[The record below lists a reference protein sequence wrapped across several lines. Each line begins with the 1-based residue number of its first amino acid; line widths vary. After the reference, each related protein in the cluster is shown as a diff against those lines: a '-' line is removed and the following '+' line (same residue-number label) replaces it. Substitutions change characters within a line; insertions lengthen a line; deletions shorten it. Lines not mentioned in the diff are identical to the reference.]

1 LSTSWGRTV
10 RIPEH
15 FAEALQLCPPAA
27 EASQTGPFEPFA
39 ARTETRGHPCTC
51 GNFMGGSPKWEIF
64 YDMLWH
70 FDRENDDK
78 QCEFGVPYSQTNL
91 FLEHQDALDQ
101 FVEAAQSQGLIVAL
115 ACFSQKRQNCVCPK
129 IGETPMAILTSEN
142 DDKP

>member
-1 LSTSWGRTV
+1 M
-10 RIPEH
+10 PH
-15 FAEALQLCPPAA
+15 
-27 EASQTGPFEPFA
+27 QTIEKMMI
-39 ARTETRGHPCTC
+39 
-51 GNFMGGSPKWEIF
+51 NK
-64 YDMLWH
+64 Y
-70 FDRENDDK
+70 K

-142 DDKP
+142 DDKTLNNDQLNGTKYDKPWDFGVPFSRQTHTWIYRVYEIHGVIYMDLY